1 MRTGNEGGGGRKV
14 NDSGGGK
21 KATRKHLL
29 WLPFLFIEG
38 ASLTVSVV
46 YSGYKQNISGPT
58 ARYENIKI
66 KEEAH
71 GAAKKKYVSVC
82 DVTSTSKILKLK
94 PIKHLKRLPQSKKD
108 VS

>member
-46 YSGYKQNISGPT
+46 YSGYKHLWSHGPIREYKNKRGGT
-58 ARYENIKI
+58 WSR
-66 KEEAH
+66 
-71 GAAKKKYVSVC
+71 KKK
-82 DVTSTSKILKLK
+82 IR
-94 PIKHLKRLPQSKKD
+94 IRM
-108 VS
+108 